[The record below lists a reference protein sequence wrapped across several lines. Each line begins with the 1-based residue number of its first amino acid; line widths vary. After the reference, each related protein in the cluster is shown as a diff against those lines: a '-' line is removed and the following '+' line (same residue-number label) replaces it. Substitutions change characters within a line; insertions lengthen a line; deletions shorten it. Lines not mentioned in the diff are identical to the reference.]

1 MLFEIKNVSLH
12 SEISNNQI
20 VMKRNGKTFRN
31 GTLVWFC
38 GKYLL
43 FFVLLF
49 SSFTFILNV
58 IKDML
63 LMKKQMH
70 VYLLLL
76 FLLVKIV
83 ER

>member
-1 MLFEIKNVSLH
+1 MG
-12 SEISNNQI
+12 
-20 VMKRNGKTFRN
+20 KRLEMGR
-31 GTLVWFC
+31 WFGFAENIC
-38 GKYLL
+38 YFLYCCFLL
-43 FFVLLF
+43 C
-49 SSFTFILNV
+49 TFILNV

-83 ER
+83 EQ